1 MHIFYTIVAVSRF
14 FGFVVCEH
22 IMKTFLPFQIK
33 LPASSANI
41 GPGFDCFG
49 LALQLYNV
57 FTFSPNQHFVIDCQG
72 ICSDALLDAERNLLI
87 HTYRTLC
94 QHYDQVIQPF
104 HLHSENHIPFEAGL
118 GSSATAITAGA
129 YAFRRIYGKS
139 LDRASIAGDAVHMEN
154 HVDNIGACLYGGF
167 IVGSVHVQERLQ
179 AWVRKVP
186 LAVDFRCLIV
196 QPDAAQTN
204 TETSRSALPK
214 QLARSACISNIA
226 NAANLIL
233 ALTQGNAPAL
243 FAAMD
248 DQIHQPYRVTGD
260 FYVLRQIL
268 KQAGALGVALS
279 GSGPSMIVFYQ
290 QQLPAIKSV
299 IDGHFTE
306 QKQSYRLWELAIDH
320 QGMQAKD
327 LEPV

>member
-1 MHIFYTIVAVSRF
+1 MAR
-14 FGFVVCEH
+14 
-22 IMKTFLPFQIK
+22 KTPAQNFTPFLVR

-49 LALQLYNV
+49 LALQLYNQ
-57 FTFSPNQHFVIDCQG
+57 FTFSPNQQFAIDCQG
-72 ICSDALLDAERNLLI
+72 ICNDALLDPQRNLLVR
-87 HTYRTLC
+87 TYRMLC
-94 QHYDQVIQPF
+94 RHYDQAIQPF

-118 GSSATAITAGA
+118 GSSATAIAAGA

-139 LDRASIAGDAVHMEN
+139 LDCASIANDAVQMEN

-167 IVGSVHVQERLQ
+167 IIGNVRIQERLEARVQ
-179 AWVRKVP
+179 KVP
-186 LAVDFRCLIV
+186 LALSLRCLIV
-196 QPDAAQTN
+196 QPDATQTH

-214 QLARSACISNIA
+214 QLSRSACISNITH
-226 NAANLIL
+226 AASLIL
-233 ALTQGNAPAL
+233 ALTQGDASAL

-248 DQIHQPYRVTGD
+248 DQIHQPYRVTKD
-260 FYVLRQIL
+260 FYLLRQML

-299 IDGHFTE
+299 IHGHFTE
-306 QKQSYRLWELAIDH
+306 QKQSCRLWELAIDH
-320 QGMQAKD
+320 QGIQAKD
-327 LEPV
+327 CVSV